1 MNIATNIATT
11 VTNADY
17 LPDQRP
23 LGACQV
29 VRFPTRGAV
38 SIYCDGVL
46 HMGMN
51 GSMADARNRIS
62 GLYNAYPGHHWSF
75 DDE

>member
-11 VTNADY
+11 VKNADY

-38 SIYCDGVL
+38 SIYRDGVL
-46 HMGMN
+46 HMRLN
-51 GSMADARNRIS
+51 GSKVAARNRIS
-62 GLYNAYPGHHWSF
+62 GLHNAYPGHHWSF

>member
-38 SIYCDGVL
+38 SIYRDGVL
-46 HMGMN
+46 HMRLN
-51 GSMADARNRIS
+51 GSKADARNRIS
-62 GLYNAYPGHHWSF
+62 GLYNTYPGHHWSCV
-75 DDE
+75 DE